1 MMAHEAF
8 MQSMWVPGEFST
20 HNLWA
25 MDNGSNYQVNIGH
38 FHLPSRIIDTKTA
51 AYLVCEVISP
61 LKCNMKFISILTGAP
76 PVVVLLFA
84 FLAFVHDK
92 IMNNSIM
99 WAFYML

>member
-1 MMAHEAF
+1 MKSKSISNLSNEKRALAH
-8 MQSMWVPGEFST
+8 VT
-20 HNLWA
+20 HF
-25 MDNGSNYQVNIGH
+25 I
-38 FHLPSRIIDTKTA
+38 K
-51 AYLVCEVISP
+51 VISP

-99 WAFYML
+99 